1 MEDASIS
8 TAITTANYWV
18 TITFIVTAL
27 QNPVLKPSQKT
38 SEVKKL
44 SVNYS
49 KISEGEIALI
59 LIERDLAA
67 QKVERYDEILNK
79 IGESKGFS
87 EAEKQKPQSPEIDEA
102 LFSCLKFEAQ
112 QGNKLGDY
120 EIADKTQNNSED
132 WQKAFDI
139 LKKLNATI
147 KDRAKGQNF
156 SYWLYGDFERIYR
169 QKRREK

>member
-1 MEDASIS
+1 MCGE
-8 TAITTANYWV
+8 ITTLLLV
-18 TITFIVTAL
+18 S
-27 QNPVLKPSQKT
+27 KPSQKT

-79 IGESKGFS
+79 IGEVKGFA
-87 EAEKQKPQSPEIDEA
+87 EAEKPKESGIDEKV
-102 LFSCLKFEAQ
+102 FSTLKFEPQ
-112 QGNKLGDY
+112 TGQKLGSY
-120 EIADKTQNNSED
+120 EIADKTKNNSED
-132 WQKAFDI
+132 WQRGYDV
-139 LKKLNATI
+139 LKKLEATI

-156 SYWLYGDFERIYR
+156 TFWIYGSFERIYR
-169 QKRREK
+169 QQRKAK

>member
-1 MEDASIS
+1 M
-8 TAITTANYWV
+8 
-18 TITFIVTAL
+18 
-27 QNPVLKPSQKT
+27 
-38 SEVKKL
+38 

-79 IGESKGFS
+79 IGEIKGFS

-102 LFSCLKFEAQ
+102 LFSCLNFEAQ
-112 QGNKLGDY
+112 TGQKLGNY
-120 EIADKTQNNSED
+120 EIADKSKNNLTE

>member
-1 MEDASIS
+1 M
-8 TAITTANYWV
+8 
-18 TITFIVTAL
+18 
-27 QNPVLKPSQKT
+27 
-38 SEVKKL
+38 KKL

-79 IGESKGFS
+79 IGESKGFE
-87 EAEKQKPQSPEIDEA
+87 EAEKQKQQTTEIDEKV
-102 LFSCLKFEAQ
+102 FSTLKFEPQ
-112 QGNKLGDY
+112 TGQKLGSF

-132 WQKAFDI
+132 WQKAYDI

-156 SYWLYGDFERIYR
+156 SFWLYGNFERIYR
-169 QKRREK
+169 QQRKAK